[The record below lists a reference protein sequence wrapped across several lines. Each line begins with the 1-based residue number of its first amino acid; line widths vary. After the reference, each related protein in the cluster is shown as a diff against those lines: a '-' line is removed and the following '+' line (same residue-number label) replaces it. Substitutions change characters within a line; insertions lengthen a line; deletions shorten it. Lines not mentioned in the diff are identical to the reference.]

1 MINFRRVL
9 FFLTQQSCPHT
20 YLDVVATPNLRWCI
34 SIHQRRMQRLDA
46 KTDNGWKDANMTT
59 SLGIPRYTGGHI
71 EDGHHTLNRES
82 ESLSPCHQTPTVDD
96 HQITQGT
103 NGKLDPSTF
112 NARKNTTYETGS
124 SPTQICVEKDDKTR
138 TFTRTFSK
146 MSWAK
151 EHQLNIFHHVACMW
165 PR

>member
-20 YLDVVATPNLRWCI
+20 YLDIFFGPEPVLVHKHPPTSNATPGC
-34 SIHQRRMQRLDA
+34 
-46 KTDNGWKDANMTT
+46 KDWQWLKDTNMTT